1 MKKRYKIV
9 AAIFLAIVVGLVI
22 IDMSTKNTTFKEV
35 VLDHL
40 NVIEVSSIEIIRSTD
55 TINEDKITVTD
66 PSQIES
72 IMNAF
77 SQTKLKEASFLNI
90 NYTGSYWITLK
101 TNKNRKFGITL
112 YDKVYVTI
120 IEYNNSTKNAT
131 KSYKITNEFDPI
143 VIRGLFK

>member
-9 AAIFLAIVVGLVI
+9 AAIIFAIVVGLVI
-22 IDMSTKNTTFKEV
+22 IYMSTKNTTFKEV

-40 NVIEVSSIEIIRSTD
+40 NVMEVSSIEIIRKTD
-55 TINEDKITVTD
+55 AINENRITVTD
-66 PSQIES
+66 PSQIEL

-77 SQTKLKEASFLNI
+77 SRTKMREASFSNI
-90 NYTGSYWITLK
+90 NYTESYWITLK
-101 TNKNRKFGITL
+101 TNENRKFGITL
-112 YDKVYVTI
+112 YDNDYVNI
-120 IEYNNSTKNAT
+120 FEYNSKKNTT